1 MEANHGDVAWV
12 VGAIF
17 IQICVAL
24 ETPGWAVLSKNAGP
38 VELVEENDAQTHG
51 VACTTDVSNN
61 SAFMV
66 HRCMSHLHHS
76 AHGHGLALYG
86 KGTFL
91 PSVFHN
97 SSINRKK
104 HAKA

>member
-76 AHGHGLALYG
+76 AHGNGLALHG
-86 KGTFL
+86 KGIFL
-91 PSVFHN
+91 PSAFHDG
-97 SSINRKK
+97 SINGEKP
-104 HAKA
+104 AKV